1 MKKIIVWTLALA
13 LLLGVVSIAEEIRA
27 NGYHTAVGR
36 ILVWS
41 RNAASD
47 IGAWV
52 DHTAHAAIS
61 AWNGLMHTPTAE
73 AIGAW
78 VSDAAETAI
87 DAWNSFVHAPMPA
100 EDALLAAD

>member
-1 MKKIIVWTLALA
+1 MKKIIIWTLALA

-27 NGYHTAVGR
+27 NGYHTAAGR

-41 RNAASD
+41 RHAANEV
-47 IGAWV
+47 GAWV

-61 AWNGLMHTPTAE
+61 AWNSLIHTPTGE

-78 VSDAAETAI
+78 VTEAAETAV

-100 EDALLAAD
+100 ENSQIAED